1 MAYQALLLERED
13 AVLTIIIN
21 RPAQMNAMDLN
32 AIAELVRALQGA
44 DQDEGVRV
52 IIITGSDKF
61 FCTGADIS
69 GAAKVSSAAEGY
81 QFSKN
86 YQNGFA
92 QVEEV
97 GKPVIAAVRGYAL
110 GGGMELA
117 LACDLRIVAEEARLG
132 VPEIKLGALPG
143 GGGTARL
150 PRLIGP
156 HRAMELLFLGD
167 PISGTEAV
175 RLGLANRAVPAAEVL
190 NEAKALARQLAQRAP
205 LSLRVIKRV
214 VRASM
219 NTDLRSALDFE
230 AEGFAD
236 LASSED
242 FKEGTSAFLQKRS
255 PNFRG
260 K

>member
-13 AVLTIIIN
+13 AVLTITIN

-32 AIAELVRALQGA
+32 ATAELVQALQEA
-44 DQDEGVRV
+44 DRDDGVRV
-52 IIITGSDKF
+52 IIITGSEKF

-81 QFSKN
+81 QFAKN
-86 YQNGFA
+86 YQNSFA

-117 LACDLRIVAEEARLG
+117 LACDLRIVAENARLG

-190 NEAKALARQLAQRAP
+190 NEAKALAQETTEQP
-205 LSLRVIKRV
+205 
-214 VRASM
+214 
-219 NTDLRSALDFE
+219 
-230 AEGFAD
+230 
-236 LASSED
+236 
-242 FKEGTSAFLQKRS
+242 
-255 PNFRG
+255 
-260 K
+260 